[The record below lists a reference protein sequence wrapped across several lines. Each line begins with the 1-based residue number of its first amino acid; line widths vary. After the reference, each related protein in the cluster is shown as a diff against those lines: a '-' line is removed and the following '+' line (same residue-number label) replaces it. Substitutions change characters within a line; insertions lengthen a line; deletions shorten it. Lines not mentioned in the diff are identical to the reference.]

1 MYACVFTMLLL
12 IEIFDKFAGNLQI
25 CTVQA
30 VQHVRLRLYH
40 VAPYRNF

>member
-1 MYACVFTMLLL
+1 MLLL
-12 IEIFDKFAGNLQI
+12 IEMFDTVAGNLQI
-25 CTVQA
+25 RIVQA